1 MNNCYDNTYCIKL
14 KWLNEGILNQKF
26 DMRLKVGNKKLKSS
40 WKLKI
45 ANKSTFQITFSIIHK
60 IVFLFANY
68 FEFVPKKVW
77 QRQNFK

>member
-1 MNNCYDNTYCIKL
+1 
-14 KWLNEGILNQKF
+14 
-26 DMRLKVGNKKLKSS
+26 MRPKVGNKKLKSS

-45 ANKSTFQITFSIIHK
+45 ANKSTFQITFSIIRK